1 MIRNSHKYMCL
12 VKRTLNNGN
21 GLIFNSSITLINKN
35 SNKNKIIQYN
45 QQQQNRSFSS
55 TKQLLSEK
63 DEDLFRNTEEEA
75 DEYDEDEEGEEDEDD
90 DDYEDD
96 EDGENY
102 VEETPEEEFD
112 RELNDDLNELEDE
125 IMDVRPPLYPE
136 IKYELYRLHNDDP
149 SFWDVKRLSQ
159 VFTLHPGR
167 VVALLRFVEIE
178 KQEIEKGFPV
188 HKDLELALA
197 TKWGCRFHDE
207 DLGEDEHQK
216 VNDYQNFSLQKGVGS
231 NARSINQNYLHQ
243 RDVKNKKNLR
253 GKPDPIHQVPT
264 KIPEAFDDQPIY
276 FRGPTYLMPRKKN
289 LVFVDTSRDPFTKKV
304 NPDPMV
310 LIQGI
315 DGSLRTPST
324 SEKSIIINK
333 VRPEKVKRDYN
344 SILKR
349 PLKYRLASQQYPKE
363 SEKTEETET
372 EQIEQNQDENK
383 QQAEN

>member
-21 GLIFNSSITLINKN
+21 IIFNSSITLINKN
-35 SNKNKIIQYN
+35 SNNKSKIIQYN
-45 QQQQNRSFSS
+45 QQQLQQNRSFSS
-55 TKQLLSEK
+55 TKQLLNEASSE
-63 DEDLFRNTEEEA
+63 ERNTEDEDDDEEY
-75 DEYDEDEEGEEDEDD
+75 DEDDDEEYDEDEDD
-90 DDYEDD
+90 
-96 EDGENY
+96 ENY

-136 IKYELYRLHNDDP
+136 IKYELYRLHHDDP

-178 KQEIEKGFPV
+178 KQEIERGFPV
-188 HKDLELALA
+188 HKELDLALA
-197 TKWGCRFHDE
+197 EQWGCRFHDD
-207 DLGEDEHQK
+207 DLGEDDNQK

-243 RDVKNKKNLR
+243 RDVKNKKNVR

-349 PLKYRLASQQYPKE
+349 PLKYRLASQQYPKVE
-363 SEKTEETET
+363 IQEETEQT
-372 EQIEQNQDENK
+372 EENQEENK